1 MNSPFLRQLI
11 SGLDAP
17 EQSEFHAFLDRVM
30 NGEITRQ
37 EVTAFL
43 AGLSAKPLSRENVF
57 NFVSYVSRISPP
69 KRLDGSEKA
78 VNIVG
83 TGGGLKTF
91 NISTAAA
98 FVASAAGATVL
109 KSGSAAYT
117 SQCGSLDVL
126 NALNVPILGDE
137 AALTDILS
145 ELGIAFIPV
154 SHYSMLLRRLV
165 AKVLPLEFRDV
176 GGFVNTVG
184 PLICPYQVSGQLIG
198 VGQFRQLEVFSD
210 VVRRLKSRKTLLVH
224 CDLGMDEFCSLG
236 DNHYYLVDTDIQRF
250 LMSPR
255 DFGFDTASVNC
266 LAGGDAATNATIL
279 REVLAGRRKG
289 AARDTVVLNS
299 AALLFVAGVTS
310 TIKAGVQRAND
321 VIDDGTAIG
330 HLERVVSWERK
341 RCACRSPVAA

>member
-11 SGLDAP
+11 SGTNPP
-17 EQSEFHAFLDRVM
+17 EQIEFNAFLDRVM

-37 EVTAFL
+37 EVIAFL
-43 AGLSAKPLSRENVF
+43 AGLSAKPLDAENVF

-69 KRLDGSEKA
+69 KRLYGTEKA

-83 TGGGLKTF
+83 TGGGVKTF

-109 KSGSAAYT
+109 KSGSAAYS

-126 NALNVPILGDE
+126 NALGVTIPEDEAVLTDMLGD
-137 AALTDILS
+137 
-145 ELGIAFIPV
+145 LGIAFIPV
-154 SHYSMLLRRLV
+154 SHYSVLLRRLV
-165 AKVLPLEFRDV
+165 AKVLPLEFRDI

-198 VGQFRQLEVFSD
+198 VGQDRQLEVFSD
-210 VVRRLKSRKTLLVH
+210 VVTRLKLRKTLLVH
-224 CDLGMDEFCSLG
+224 SDLGMDEFCSLG
-236 DNHYYLVDTDIQRF
+236 DNYYHLVDTDIQRF
-250 LMSPR
+250 LMSLR
-255 DFGFDTASVNC
+255 DVALGKDSMNC
-266 LAGGDAATNATIL
+266 LAGGDATKNAAIL
-279 REVLAGRRKG
+279 REVLAGHRKG
-289 AARDTVVLNS
+289 AAQDTVVLNS

-310 TIKAGVQRAND
+310 TIAAGVQRATD
-321 VIDDGTAIG
+321 VIEDGTAIG

-341 RCACRSPVAA
+341 RRACRSPVPA